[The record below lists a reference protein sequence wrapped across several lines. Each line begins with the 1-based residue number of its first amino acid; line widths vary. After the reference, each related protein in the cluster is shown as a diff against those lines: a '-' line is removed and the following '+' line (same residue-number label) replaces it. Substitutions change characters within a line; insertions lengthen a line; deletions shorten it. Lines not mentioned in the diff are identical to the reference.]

1 MKQIQFAQ
9 TYNNEAAHRQV
20 KLLMKQHKQL
30 YIQVNGEAWIS
41 SQGVTSIRYQ
51 LNAQGWQWILNY
63 LQTGDY
69 EDFGVFPSRLSKLCS
84 EFQEDVDEFIGIK
97 SFKAKGK
104 RISTYNIEQINE
116 LEPLR
121 FPEPSKEEDGAEEG
135 TDENEETAEI
145 EDPDHGKSETDIID
159 EITGQMK
166 LF

>member
-84 EFQEDVDEFIGIK
+84 EFQED
-97 SFKAKGK
+97 GK
-104 RISTYNIEQINE
+104 RTN
-116 LEPLR
+116 R
-121 FPEPSKEEDGAEEG
+121 
-135 TDENEETAEI
+135 TEI
-145 EDPDHGKSETDIID
+145 QYCKNPFF
-159 EITGQMK
+159 TGNRSLYK
-166 LF
+166 T

>member
-69 EDFGVFPSRLSKLCS
+69 ETIQAMQRVPRGC
-84 EFQEDVDEFIGIK
+84 
-97 SFKAKGK
+97 GK
-104 RISTYNIEQINE
+104 RTN
-116 LEPLR
+116 R
-121 FPEPSKEEDGAEEG
+121 
-135 TDENEETAEI
+135 TEI
-145 EDPDHGKSETDIID
+145 QYCKNPFF
-159 EITGQMK
+159 TGNRSLYK
-166 LF
+166 T